1 MTSAG
6 AAAAGNANAATM
18 ATSSN
23 DITAVKARRRILVI
37 CISPS
42 LDPVWT
48 TSIPRGTILVNQSDL
63 GTATARYLSTL
74 LRLFSR
80 LIVEH
85 VVRIEQAAQVHLGVW
100 DEVPVG
106 RVYLRDGRAGNPPRL
121 GGRGRTCSL

>member
-6 AAAAGNANAATM
+6 AAAAGIANAATM

-48 TSIPRGTILVNQSDL
+48 TSIPPRVILVNQTDLRWHNVTVAAPRSRSSRSDL
-63 GTATARYLSTL
+63 DSDVTRMRGYVAR
-74 LRLFSR
+74 R
-80 LIVEH
+80 
-85 VVRIEQAAQVHLGVW
+85 
-100 DEVPVG
+100 
-106 RVYLRDGRAGNPPRL
+106 
-121 GGRGRTCSL
+121 